1 MVTNNVRRLRHS
13 LPQGSARAS
22 LALLLTGILAA
33 CSSAPA
39 TPPIDTERDLNRVIA
54 AQNLTDER
62 GRFREYLCAVL
73 DEHGRDQ
80 PDFRYCDQALRTLG
94 PEAGGTGEPI
104 PMEVS
109 RAGYLLLFV
118 PGLGWNCFDE
128 WLHRTDSTAKHVAR
142 KGYDMRQIP
151 VDGLSSSASNA
162 RLIRDFVTALPEEE
176 AARAIIL
183 VGYSKGTPDI
193 LEALALYP
201 ELAER
206 VRAVISLS
214 GAVRGSPLARDAN
227 QAMANMLTMVPGA
240 ECEEGDGDN
249 EAVASLLPEVRERW
263 LATHALPH
271 SVRYYSVV
279 TFPEPEQVSLVLKSH
294 YAQLSNIDPRNDS
307 QVIIFDQILPDS
319 TLVAFVNADHWA
331 MAVPVA
337 REHGVL
343 GNTLVN
349 HNDYPREA
357 FMEALFRF
365 VEEDLASGAE

>member
-33 CSSAPA
+33 CSTAPA
-39 TPPIDTERDLNRVIA
+39 TPPLDTERDLNKVIA

>member
-39 TPPIDTERDLNRVIA
+39 TPPIDTERDLNKVIA

>member
-39 TPPIDTERDLNRVIA
+39 TPPIDTVRDLNKVIA